1 MAYIHSYINK
11 LEQFGYVNYTLV
23 LRDEDGIMPTIV
35 NDKSFSKEVFSD
47 LSPEVLD
54 EEAQNDI
61 SIYTQQYEDEVAYN
75 ELLEQE
81 QLQNEQEHQ
90 ALMSELE
97 NAIRSNDPQQ
107 ILDSMY
113 SILKNNDFELSES
126 IKSAVDKLEDSSVI
140 EAIAVDEL
148 VDVKK

>member
-1 MAYIHSYINK
+1 MAYTHSYINK
-11 LEQFGYVNYTLV
+11 LDQFGYVNYTLV

-35 NDKSFSKEVFSD
+35 NDKSFSKEVFPD
-47 LSPEVLD
+47 LGQEVL
-54 EEAQNDI
+54 EQEAQNDI
-61 SIYTQQYEDEVAYN
+61 SIYTQQYEDEIAYN

-81 QLQNEQEHQ
+81 QLQNEEEHQ